1 MKANSPTFDLSTA
14 QALVLSGDYELT
26 ESARGGM
33 EHLGFIVDDVEA
45 CVCALTP
52 ADFHKSD
59 PSRTKPGFLLDVYR
73 RVHSNR
79 RVYVKFQVLGETRN
93 FSGHQLL
100 RRFLN
105 IVSFK
110 EK

>member
-1 MKANSPTFDLSTA
+1 MKADTPTFDLSTV
-14 QALVLSGDYELT
+14 QALIGSGDYELT

-33 EHLGFIVDDVEA
+33 EHLGFTVDDVEA

-73 RVHSNR
+73 RVHANQ
-79 RVYVKFQVLGETRN
+79 RVYLKFQVLGDIRTVK
-93 FSGHQLL
+93 GQQVV

>member
-1 MKANSPTFDLSTA
+1 MKANTPTFDLSTA
-14 QALVLSGDYELT
+14 QALIRSGDYELT
-26 ESARGGM
+26 ESARAGM
-33 EHLGFIVDDVEA
+33 EHLGFVVDDVEA

-52 ADFHKSD
+52 ADFNKSD

-73 RVHSNR
+73 RVHENQS
-79 RVYVKFQVLGETRN
+79 VYVKFQVLGETRTVN
-93 FSGHQLL
+93 GQQMV

-110 EK
+110 E